1 MTGVRDRRVRGS
13 GKELAMPSV
22 QDILS
27 NKSPKVH
34 SITPGAT
41 ALQAI
46 NKMNEH
52 GIGALVVTDEGGRV
66 VGMFTE
72 RDVLRRVVPHE
83 RTPNAIL
90 VREVMTGEVVCC
102 RPTEDLDEIRTVMRN
117 RRIRHLPVCDAE
129 GNLLG
134 MISIGDLNAY
144 DASNQ
149 EATIHFLND
158 YIYGRA

>member
-1 MTGVRDRRVRGS
+1 
-13 GKELAMPSV
+13 MPSV
-22 QDILS
+22 QDVLAS
-27 NKSPKVH
+27 KPAKVH
-34 SITPGAT
+34 STTPGAT

-52 GIGALVVTDEGGRV
+52 GIGALVVTNDEGHV

-72 RDVLRRVVPHE
+72 RDVLRRVVAHE
-83 RTPNAIL
+83 RTPGEIL
-90 VREVMTGEVVCC
+90 VGEVMTTEVVCC
-102 RPTEDLDEIRTVMRN
+102 GPREDLDEVRAVMRN
-117 RRIRHLPVCDAE
+117 RRIRHLPVCDGDA
-129 GNLLG
+129 NLLG
-134 MISIGDLNAY
+134 LISIGDLNAH

>member
-1 MTGVRDRRVRGS
+1 
-13 GKELAMPSV
+13 MPSV

-27 NKSPKVH
+27 NKSAEVH
-34 SITPGAT
+34 SITPGAS

-52 GIGALVVTDEGGRV
+52 GIGALVVTDQGGRV
-66 VGMFTE
+66 IGMFTE
-72 RDVLRRVVPHE
+72 RDVLRRVVAHE
-83 RTPNAIL
+83 RMPNEIL
-90 VREVMTGEVVCC
+90 VGEVMTGEVVCC
-102 RPTEDLDEIRTVMRN
+102 GPTEDLDDVKTVMRN
-117 RRIRHLPVCDAE
+117 RRIRHLPVCDGE

-134 MISIGDLNAY
+134 MISIGDLNAF